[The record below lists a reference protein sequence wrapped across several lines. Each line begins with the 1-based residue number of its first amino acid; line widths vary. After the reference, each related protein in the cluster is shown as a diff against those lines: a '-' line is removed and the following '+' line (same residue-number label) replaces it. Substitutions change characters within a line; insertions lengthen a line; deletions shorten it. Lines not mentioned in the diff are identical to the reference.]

1 MKIVLIKPH
10 SSAMSPQIVPPLGLM
25 YLSAVLKRA
34 GYKDVSLIHMDVDD
48 LNEAET
54 VDKIC
59 ALKPDLVGLS
69 SITSES
75 HCMHALSGKIKNILT
90 NVCVVAGGPHPT
102 AYSEDC
108 LKNDAIDIVVK
119 GEGEETLLE
128 IVRTIGKKESLGMIK
143 GISYK
148 ENGVILHNPPREYV
162 SDIDQFPYPDWDAV
176 NISAYKRFIPQ
187 SPFMYQ
193 RKYMTIFTSR
203 GCPFHCTYC
212 HNVMGKSFRAHS
224 ANRVFDEISCL
235 YNKHGI
241 RHIAIIDDIFNW
253 DRTRSISIMQK
264 IVNSDMKLA
273 IHFANG
279 IKGDLLDEEQIKIFA
294 KAGLSFTCVA
304 VETGSTRLQKKI
316 KKGIN
321 FPKMQK
327 NIALLA
333 KHKIF
338 VNGYFIIGF
347 PSETFKEILLTIWFA
362 CTSKLHT
369 ASFFVYHGYKGTELG
384 DDLNRE
390 IISNVQNSASSY
402 TTASDF
408 VNCSS
413 LSKSTIVFL
422 RQFANICF
430 YSNPVRVFR
439 ILRDLPDYRAFYVLL
454 KKLIYRT
461 IFLK

>member
-1 MKIVLIKPH
+1 
-10 SSAMSPQIVPPLGLM
+10 M

-34 GYKDVSLIHMDVDD
+34 GYKDVSLIHMDADD
-48 LNEAET
+48 LNEAEIAAK
-54 VDKIC
+54 VI
-59 ALKPDLVGLS
+59 ALNPDLVGLS

-75 HCMHALSGKIKNILT
+75 YCMYALAKKIKNILN
-90 NVCVVAGGPHPT
+90 NVCVIAGGPHPT
-102 AYSEDC
+102 AYVEDC

-128 IVRTIGKKESLGMIK
+128 IVRTIEKKEPLGMIK

-148 ENGVILHNPPREYV
+148 ENGGILHNPPREYV
-162 SDIDQFPYPDWDAV
+162 ADIDQLPYPDWGAV
-176 NISAYKRFIPQ
+176 NIDAYKRFIPQ

-224 ANRVFDEISCL
+224 VNRVFDEVSYL
-235 YNKHGI
+235 HNKYGI
-241 RHIAIIDDIFNW
+241 RHVAIIDDIFNW
-253 DRTRSISIMQK
+253 DRTRSLAIMQR
-264 IVNSDMKLA
+264 IADSEMKLA

-304 VETGSTRLQKKI
+304 VETGSMRLQKKI
-316 KKGIN
+316 KKGID
-321 FPKMQK
+321 FPKIRE
-327 NIALLA
+327 NIALLS
-333 KHKIF
+333 KHRIF

-347 PSETFKEILLTIWFA
+347 PGETFKEVLLTIWFA

-369 ASFFVYHGYKGTELG
+369 ASFFVYHAYKGTELG
-384 DDLNRE
+384 DDLSGE
-390 IISNVQNSASSY
+390 IVSKVQNSASSY
-402 TTASDF
+402 TTSSDF

-413 LSKSTIVFL
+413 LSKSAIVFL

-430 YSNPVRVFR
+430 YGNPVRVFR
-439 ILRDLPDYRAFYVLL
+439 ILRDLPDYGAFYILL
-454 KKLIYRT
+454 KKLIHRT